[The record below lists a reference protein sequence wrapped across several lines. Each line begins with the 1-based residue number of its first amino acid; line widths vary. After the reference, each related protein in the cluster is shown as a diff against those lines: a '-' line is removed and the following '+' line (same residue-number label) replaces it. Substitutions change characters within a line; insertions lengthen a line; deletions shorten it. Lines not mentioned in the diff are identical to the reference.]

1 MNAGLL
7 FLKKKKCRLP
17 IPNPF
22 LNENFPAIAKFPD
35 FMFSGLDSPTS
46 KYSLAA
52 KIRAQKDWQVVM
64 DFRSLLEV
72 FMGKVWVFVY
82 ISICLCL
89 YTYKTRR
96 EKSPNCF
103 CNFCNEIIT
112 KKTSKQFIKL

>member
-7 FLKKKKCRLP
+7 FLKKKKKCRLLAP
-17 IPNPF
+17 HPF
-22 LNENFPAIAKFPD
+22 LNENFPAVAEFPD

-46 KYSLAA
+46 KYSFAA
-52 KIRAQKDWQVVM
+52 KIRAQKDWQAVM

-72 FMGKVWVFVY
+72 FTGKAWVFVY
-82 ISICLCL
+82 VSICLCL

-103 CNFCNEIIT
+103 CNEINNHQ
-112 KKTSKQFIKL
+112 KK